1 MNAANIIWLGVG
13 VGFGLLASEWLL
25 RSRRRRPRGPMLPIS
40 EPPDLSGTGTPSNA
54 LPAAATLPPVSQ
66 THLQQLELAY
76 QMAKE
81 MEQFKAGFL
90 ARISHELRSPL
101 NGLIGIHQLILTDL
115 CDSPEEEREFL
126 TQANEAAMRMI
137 KMLDD
142 ILDVSK
148 AEYGAQKPVLKPISL
163 ADLLDEVYALTYL
176 LAQDRNLALQV
187 IPPEPDIHVLA
198 DERRLVQVLVNFINT
213 AILQMQEAG
222 ISVWAELEPN
232 SKRAVIQL
240 EAPVPMEVFNEPID
254 HLRQPVILPDFGGL
268 SPDQQKQQAVADL
281 TVATLPAPG
290 LTLLVNQIIMET
302 MGGQLELSPHPVDA
316 RLCQIRCLLPLADPA
331 ILSAG

>member
-13 VGFGLLASEWLL
+13 VGFGLLANEWLL
-25 RSRRRRPRGPMLPIS
+25 RSRRRRPRGPMLPIAD
-40 EPPDLSGTGTPSNA
+40 PPDLSGTGTPSNT
-54 LPAAATLPPVSQ
+54 LPAAAVLPPVAQ

-187 IPPEPDIHVLA
+187 IPPEPDLHVLA

-240 EAPVPMEVFNEPID
+240 EAPVPVEVFNEPID
-254 HLRQPVILPDFGGL
+254 RLRQPVSLPDFSGL
-268 SPDQQKQQAVADL
+268 SPERQKQQAAADL
-281 TVATLPAPG
+281 TVATLPTPG

-302 MGGQLELSPHPVDA
+302 MGGQLELSPHPLDA
-316 RLCQIRCLLPLADPA
+316 RLCQIRCLLPLVDPA

>member
-1 MNAANIIWLGVG
+1 
-13 VGFGLLASEWLL
+13 
-25 RSRRRRPRGPMLPIS
+25 MLPIT
-40 EPPDLSGTGTPSNA
+40 EPPDLSGTGGTNTPSNA
-54 LPAAATLPPVSQ
+54 LPVAAKLSPVCQ

-76 QMAKE
+76 QMARE

-137 KMLDD
+137 KMLDN

-148 AEYGAQKPVLKPISL
+148 AEYGAQKPVLQPISL

-187 IPPEPDIHVLA
+187 IPPEPDIQVLA
-198 DERRLVQVLVNFINT
+198 DNRRLVQVLVNFINT

-222 ISVWAELEPN
+222 ISVWAELEPG

-240 EAPVPMEVFNEPID
+240 EAPIPVEVFNEPID
-254 HLRQPVILPDFGGL
+254 RLRQPVSLPDFGGL
-268 SPDQQKQQAVADL
+268 SAEQQKQQAVANL
-281 TVATLPAPG
+281 TVAALPTPG
-290 LTLLVNQIIMET
+290 LTLLANQIMMET
-302 MGGQLELSPHPVDA
+302 MGGQLELSPHPVDS
-316 RLCQIRCLLPLADPA
+316 RLCQIRCLLPLIDPA
-331 ILSAG
+331 TISAG

>member
-40 EPPDLSGTGTPSNA
+40 EPPDLEGTGTPSNA

-126 TQANEAAMRMI
+126 SQANEAAMRMI

-148 AEYGAQKPVLKPISL
+148 AEYGAQKPVLQPISL

-187 IPPEPDIHVLA
+187 IPPDPDIKVLA

-222 ISVWAELEPN
+222 ISVWAELESD

-268 SPDQQKQQAVADL
+268 SPDQQKQQTIADL
-281 TVATLPAPG
+281 TVAALPTPG
-290 LTLLVNQIIMET
+290 LTLLTNQIIMET